1 MSLFQLLG
9 LTLISVSEHNI
20 QYKKALRL
28 VNLVWMM
35 GSIGVFVYLTVE
47 CKFFNRNYSRMTDI
61 FSIVNYLIALG
72 CNIFILLHVQMVK
85 NSDIQFNEKLHKMDR
100 ISSEYFK
107 HNINYRTLNKTC
119 LLKLCVTL
127 CAVFMCVSV
136 NVFYSIKKH
145 DLPLFVVHNCF
156 LILII
161 NLRYMQNFL
170 AIDAMKARIICLH
183 KTIQQILQHNTIEW
197 KIVLVVDTQKHC
209 HNVQRKIDDPI
220 DVVMFKQFYA
230 TLYESMKLME
240 DCFGWSQLFQ
250 ITYSFINLTS
260 NLYWFFIAILN
271 LDSSI
276 NVVNCCFKIAPSVA
290 LICMLIQSSF
300 DCNRKMKNTINL
312 VSKLYTMTTSD
323 YNHMVKEF
331 LMQIIHIPI
340 EISANDFFNIDF
352 HLFSAVRN
360 TIIQKQRF
368 NDRIYKQY
376 L

>member
-9 LTLISVSEHNI
+9 LTLIRVNEKNI

-28 VNLVWMM
+28 INLLWIM
-35 GSIGVFVYLTVE
+35 GSVGIFVYLTIE
-47 CKFFNRNYSRMTDI
+47 CRIFNRNYSRMTDV

-72 CNIFILLHVQMVK
+72 CNIFILLHVQVVK
-85 NSDIQFNEKLHKMDR
+85 GSEIQFHEKLHKMDS
-100 ISSEYFK
+100 IVCEHFK
-107 HNINYRTLNKTC
+107 HHINHRALNKTC

-127 CAVFMCVSV
+127 CAVLVCVSV

-161 NLRYMQNFL
+161 NLRYIQNFL
-170 AIDAMKARIICLH
+170 AMDAMKARIICLH
-183 KTIQQILQHNTIEW
+183 KTIQKTLQHNTIEW
-197 KIVLVVDTQKHC
+197 KIVLMVDIQQRC
-209 HNVQRKIDDPI
+209 HNIQRKIDDPI

-250 ITYSFINLTS
+250 ISYSFINLTS

-271 LDSSI
+271 LDPSI

-290 LICMLIQSSF
+290 LICMLILSSF
-300 DCNRKMKNTINL
+300 DCNRKMKKTINL
-312 VSKLYTMTTSD
+312 VSKLYTMTSSD
-323 YNHMVKEF
+323 YNQMVKEF

-352 HLFSAVRN
+352 HLFSAVRD
-360 TIIQKQRF
+360 TIIRHRF
-368 NDRIYKQY
+368 DYRIHKQY